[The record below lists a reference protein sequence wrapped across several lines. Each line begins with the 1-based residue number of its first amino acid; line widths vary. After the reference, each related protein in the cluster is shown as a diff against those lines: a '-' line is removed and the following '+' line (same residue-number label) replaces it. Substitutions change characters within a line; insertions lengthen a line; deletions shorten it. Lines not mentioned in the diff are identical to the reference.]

1 MRVWERPAIQM
12 LALFLGLGL
21 FAWWT
26 FRTVSLPPVFRNLIE
41 EDEAIA
47 VAATP
52 LTEEQQFQQEL
63 ARLPAPPQNH
73 APQVA
78 DLLTRL
84 RNLPPL
90 PFLLQAALQRD
101 ATTPPGQ
108 EPAPWNEAELQA
120 LREMQSVY
128 LAAWEPFLSGP
139 APNWARFPDS
149 VLVFR
154 SRSFLLEEQRK
165 IADLTGYQPGQINQ
179 RSFSSDPRDYPEFL
193 VPLLKQCR
201 RMGAIRFGQLRW
213 EVSETI
219 RVAQLTQ
226 ESLERL
232 VNAPG
237 VPLQRLEN
245 ILMDVAPAPDLPEI
259 RDGLSADRA
268 LFLKTAEYLES
279 LPSSTSAKAGLARW
293 LQDDS
298 DAGWYVDRAGQPA
311 SAKELGSL
319 LRRDAAQLE
328 ILRQKT
334 FLPGPGWRQ
343 WLSGDPG
350 AGLSHLLSQGIDGFI
365 DFEMSRATYLLTQAA
380 LEARIALEKN
390 GLKAA
395 RRIPDPT
402 RPGTFLQ
409 LVQAEEGVRI
419 SSSYVPAGETNSVY
433 FFVPLSPDR
442 SP

>member
-1 MRVWERPAIQM
+1 MSAAIPATEDEKFQEE
-12 LALFLGLGL
+12 L
-21 FAWWT
+21 
-26 FRTVSLPPVFRNLIE
+26 RKLPPPARE
-41 EDEAIA
+41 HAPE
-47 VAATP
+47 VAA
-52 LTEEQQFQQEL
+52 LLQ
-63 ARLPAPPQNH
+63 RLK
-73 APQVA
+73 
-78 DLLTRL
+78 
-84 RNLPPL
+84 NLPPI
-90 PFLLQAALQRD
+90 PYLLQVALQRD
-101 ATTPPGQ
+101 SSTPKGETPQ
-108 EPAPWNEAELQA
+108 AWNEAELQA

-154 SRSFLLEEQRK
+154 SKSFLLEEQRK
-165 IADLTGYQPGQINQ
+165 IADLTDYQPGQSN
-179 RSFSSDPRDYPEFL
+179 RKSFTSDPRDYPEFL
-193 VPLLKQCR
+193 IPLLKQCR
-201 RMGAIRFGQLRW
+201 RMGAIRFGQLQW
-213 EVSETI
+213 KVSETM

-232 VNAPG
+232 LNAPG
-237 VPLQRLEN
+237 VSLQTLEN
-245 ILMDVAPAPDLPEI
+245 IRMEVAPAPDLPEI

-298 DAGWYVDRAGQPA
+298 DAGWYVNRAGQPA

-350 AGLSHLLSQGIDGFI
+350 AGLSPLLSQGIDGFR
-365 DFEMSRATYLLTQAA
+365 DFETARATYLLAQAA

-390 GLKAA
+390 GLEAA

-409 LVQAEEGVRI
+409 LVQTEEGVRI
-419 SSSYVPAGETNSVY
+419 SSSYVPAGETNSVN
-433 FFVPLSPDR
+433 FFVPLPPAR